1 MATSKTEVEA
11 ASENARVKMALSL
24 ICRYDNTALLA
35 IAAFAE
41 TRDRKCFSMQFILVR
56 DYIGRRF
63 I

>member
-35 IAAFAE
+35 CG
-41 TRDRKCFSMQFILVR
+41 TVKYS
-56 DYIGRRF
+56 RF
-63 I
+63 IYDIWYNIKDR